1 MNLFYKK
8 YRHLISA
15 YIVAGIAVLATILP
29 IIWVGMLSLKSK
41 GQTFT
46 RPPKWLFEPTF
57 ENYVN
62 IWDNELF
69 TNTFVNSIIITVIA
83 IILSTSIA
91 LLAAFSLKRYNIR
104 FKGAFMQ
111 WLLIAYMLPEFLFI
125 IPMFGIY
132 QTLGFYDA
140 HFGLA
145 LMYQVHVLPFSIWM
159 LRSFLDEIPKD
170 IDDAATMDGCN
181 AFGTL
186 YKIYLPLILPGI
198 TATAILNAIWIW
210 NELTIALGL
219 TFSNSQPITLGIA
232 SFRGYISIDWG
243 GMTSG
248 SIIAII
254 PMVIF
259 ALIAQKHIVK
269 GLTLGSVK
277 G

>member
-1 MNLFYKK
+1 MILLKK
-8 YRHLISA
+8 HKHLITA
-15 YIVAGIAVLATILP
+15 YIVATLAVLATLLP

-41 GQTFT
+41 GETFT
-46 RPPKWLFEPTF
+46 RPPKWFFEPTF
-57 ENYVN
+57 TNYVK
-62 IWDNELF
+62 IWENELF
-69 TNTFVNSIIITVIA
+69 TNTFINSILI
-83 IILSTSIA
+83 TSIA
-91 LLAAFSLKRYNIR
+91 IVLSISIALFAAFALKRYNIR

-125 IPMFGIY
+125 IPMYGIY
-132 QTLGFYDA
+132 QKLGFYDA

-159 LRSFLDEIPKD
+159 LRSFLDEVPKE

-181 AFGTL
+181 AFETL

-219 TFSNSQPITLGIA
+219 TFSESQPITLGIA

>member
-1 MNLFYKK
+1 MSITYKK
-8 YRHLISA
+8 YKHLISA
-15 YIVAGIAVLATILP
+15 YIVATIAVLATILP

-57 ENYVN
+57 KNYIS

-83 IILSTSIA
+83 IILSITIA
-91 LLAAFSLKRYNIR
+91 LLAAFALKRYNIR

-125 IPMFGIY
+125 IPMYGIY

-159 LRSFLDEIPKD
+159 LRSFLDEIPRD

-181 AFGTL
+181 AFETL

-219 TFSNSQPITLGIA
+219 TFSDSQPITLGIA

-243 GMTSG
+243 
-248 SIIAII
+248 A
-254 PMVIF
+254 
-259 ALIAQKHIVK
+259 
-269 GLTLGSVK
+269 
-277 G
+277 

>member
-46 RPPKWLFEPTF
+46 RPPKWLFEPNF

-91 LLAAFSLKRYNIR
+91 LLAAFALKRYNIR

-125 IPMFGIY
+125 IPMYGIY

-259 ALIAQKHIVK
+259 ALMAQKHIVK

>member
-1 MNLFYKK
+1 MSLFYKK
-8 YRHLISA
+8 YHHLISA

-91 LLAAFSLKRYNIR
+91 LLAAFALKRYNIR

-243 GMTSG
+243 GMTTG

>member
-1 MNLFYKK
+1 MSLFYKK

-46 RPPKWLFEPTF
+46 RPPKWLFEPNF
-57 ENYVN
+57 KNYVS

-69 TNTFVNSIIITVIA
+69 TNTFINSIIITVIA
-83 IILSTSIA
+83 IILSISIA
-91 LLAAFSLKRYNIR
+91 LLAAFALKRYNIR

-125 IPMFGIY
+125 IPMYGIY

-254 PMVIF
+254 PMIIF
-259 ALIAQKHIVK
+259 ALMAQKHIVK

>member
-1 MNLFYKK
+1 MSLFYKK

-29 IIWVGMLSLKSK
+29 IIWIGMLSLKSK

-46 RPPKWLFEPTF
+46 RPPKWLFEPNF

-62 IWDNELF
+62 IWDNGLF

-91 LLAAFSLKRYNIR
+91 LLAAFALKRYNIR

-125 IPMFGIY
+125 IPMYGIY

-186 YKIYLPLILPGI
+186 YKIYLPLMLPGI

-219 TFSNSQPITLGIA
+219 TFSNSQPITFGIA
-232 SFRGYISIDWG
+232 SFRGYISIAWG
-243 GMTSG
+243 GMTTG
-248 SIIAII
+248 SIISII
-254 PMVIF
+254 PMGIF
-259 ALIAQKHIVK
+259 SLIAQKHIVK

>member
-1 MNLFYKK
+1 MNLLYKK

-46 RPPKWLFEPTF
+46 RPPKWLFEPNF

-91 LLAAFSLKRYNIR
+91 LLAAFALKRYNIR

-125 IPMFGIY
+125 IPMYGIY

-259 ALIAQKHIVK
+259 ALMAQKHIVK

>member
-1 MNLFYKK
+1 MILLKK
-8 YRHLISA
+8 HKHLITA
-15 YIVAGIAVLATILP
+15 YIVAAIAVLATLLP

-41 GQTFT
+41 GETFT
-46 RPPKWLFEPTF
+46 RPPKWFFEPTF
-57 ENYVN
+57 TNYVK
-62 IWDNELF
+62 IWENELF
-69 TNTFVNSIIITVIA
+69 TNTFINSILI
-83 IILSTSIA
+83 TSIA
-91 LLAAFSLKRYNIR
+91 IVLSISIALFAAFALKRYNIR

-125 IPMFGIY
+125 IPMYGIY
-132 QTLGFYDA
+132 QKLGFYDA

-159 LRSFLDEIPKD
+159 LRSFLDEVPKE

-181 AFGTL
+181 AFETL

-219 TFSNSQPITLGIA
+219 TFSESQPITLGIA

>member
-1 MNLFYKK
+1 MSLFYKK

-15 YIVAGIAVLATILP
+15 YIVAGITVLATILP

-46 RPPKWLFEPTF
+46 RPPKWLFEPNF

-91 LLAAFSLKRYNIR
+91 LLAAFALKRYNIR

-125 IPMFGIY
+125 IPMYGIY

-254 PMVIF
+254 PMIIF
-259 ALIAQKHIVK
+259 ALMAQKHIVK

>member
-1 MNLFYKK
+1 MSLFYKK

-15 YIVAGIAVLATILP
+15 YMVAGIAVLATILP

-46 RPPKWLFEPTF
+46 RPPKWLFEPNF
-57 ENYVN
+57 KNYVN

-69 TNTFVNSIIITVIA
+69 TNTFINSIIITVIA
-83 IILSTSIA
+83 IILSISIA
-91 LLAAFSLKRYNIR
+91 LLAAFALKRYNIR

-125 IPMFGIY
+125 IPMYGIY

-254 PMVIF
+254 PMIIF
-259 ALIAQKHIVK
+259 ALMAQKHIVK

>member
-259 ALIAQKHIVK
+259 ALMAQKHIVK

>member
-1 MNLFYKK
+1 M
-8 YRHLISA
+8 
-15 YIVAGIAVLATILP
+15 AGIAVLATILP

-91 LLAAFSLKRYNIR
+91 LLAAFALKRYNIR

-259 ALIAQKHIVK
+259 ALMAQKHIVK

>member
-1 MNLFYKK
+1 MILLKK
-8 YRHLISA
+8 HKHLITA
-15 YIVAGIAVLATILP
+15 YIVATLAVLATLLP

-41 GQTFT
+41 GETFT
-46 RPPKWLFEPTF
+46 RPPKWFFEPTF
-57 ENYVN
+57 TNYVK
-62 IWDNELF
+62 IWENELF
-69 TNTFVNSIIITVIA
+69 TNTFINSILI
-83 IILSTSIA
+83 TSIA
-91 LLAAFSLKRYNIR
+91 IVLSISIALFAAFALKRYNIR

-125 IPMFGIY
+125 IPMYGIY
-132 QTLGFYDA
+132 QKLGFYDA

-159 LRSFLDEIPKD
+159 LRSFLDEVPKE

-181 AFGTL
+181 AFETL

-219 TFSNSQPITLGIA
+219 TFSDSQPITLGIA

>member
-1 MNLFYKK
+1 MNLLYKK

-91 LLAAFSLKRYNIR
+91 LLAAFALKRYNIR

-259 ALIAQKHIVK
+259 ALMAQKHIVK

>member
-1 MNLFYKK
+1 MSLFYKK

-46 RPPKWLFEPTF
+46 RPPKWLFEPNF
-57 ENYVN
+57 KNYVN
-62 IWDNELF
+62 IRDNELF
-69 TNTFVNSIIITVIA
+69 TNTFINSIIITVIA
-83 IILSTSIA
+83 IILSISIA
-91 LLAAFSLKRYNIR
+91 LLAAFALKRYNIR

-125 IPMFGIY
+125 IPMYGIY

-254 PMVIF
+254 PMIIF
-259 ALIAQKHIVK
+259 ALMAQKHIVK